1 MENNEIMNE
10 MINEELDEVMDV
22 AAEANGGLN
31 KVVVGVIVGIAT
43 LAIGAGI
50 KYGGKVVKA
59 IKDKKDKKALHK
71 PDHEVIVEQEDIE
84 AVTE

>member
-1 MENNEIMNE
+1 MENTEIMNE
-10 MINEELDEVMDV
+10 MINEELNEVMDI

-31 KVVVGVIVGIAT
+31 KVVVGVIVGVAA

-59 IKDKKDKKALHK
+59 IKNKKSLRK
-71 PDHEVIVEQEDIE
+71 PDHEVTVEQEDIE
-84 AVTE
+84 VVTK

>member
-10 MINEELDEVMDV
+10 MINEELNEVMDI

-31 KVVVGVIVGIAT
+31 KVVVGVIVGVAA

-59 IKDKKDKKALHK
+59 IKDKKALYK
-71 PDHEVIVEQEDIE
+71 PDHEVTVEQEDIE

>member
-1 MENNEIMNE
+1 MENTEIMNE
-10 MINEELDEVMDV
+10 MINEELNDVMDI

-31 KVVVGVIVGIAT
+31 KVVVGVIVGVAA

-59 IKDKKDKKALHK
+59 IKDKKALHK
-71 PDHEVIVEQEDIE
+71 PEHEVTVEQEDIE

>member
-10 MINEELDEVMDV
+10 MINEEFNEVMDV

-31 KVVVGVIVGIAT
+31 KVVVGVIVGVAA
-43 LAIGAGI
+43 LAIGAGV

-59 IKDKKDKKALHK
+59 IKDKKTLHK
-71 PDHEVIVEQEDIE
+71 PDHEVVVEQEDIE
-84 AVTE
+84 DVTK

>member
-10 MINEELDEVMDV
+10 MINEELNEVMDDV
-22 AAEANGGLN
+22 AEVNDGLN
-31 KVVVGVIVGIAT
+31 KVVVGVIVSIAA

-59 IKDKKDKKALHK
+59 IKNKKALHK
-71 PDHEVIVEQEDIE
+71 PDHEVTVEQEDIE
-84 AVTE
+84 AVVK

>member
-1 MENNEIMNE
+1 MENNENMNE
-10 MINEELDEVMDV
+10 MINEELNEVMDV
-22 AAEANGGLN
+22 AAEANDGLN
-31 KVVVGVIVGIAT
+31 KVVVGVIVGVAA

-59 IKDKKDKKALHK
+59 IKNKKALRK
-71 PDHEVIVEQEDIE
+71 PDHEVTVEQEDIE

>member
-1 MENNEIMNE
+1 MENNEMMNE
-10 MINEELDEVMDV
+10 MMNEELNEVMDV

-31 KVVVGVIVGIAT
+31 KIVVGVIVGVAA

-59 IKDKKDKKALHK
+59 IKDKKALHK
-71 PDHEVIVEQEDIE
+71 PDHEVTVDQEDIE
-84 AVTE
+84 AVAE

>member
-22 AAEANGGLN
+22 AADANGGLN
-31 KVVVGVIVGIAT
+31 KVVVGVIVGVAA
-43 LAIGAGI
+43 LAVCAGI

-59 IKDKKDKKALHK
+59 IKDKKALHK
-71 PDHEVIVEQEDIE
+71 PDHEVTVEQEDIE
-84 AVTE
+84 VVTK

>member
-10 MINEELDEVMDV
+10 MINEELNEVMDV
-22 AAEANGGLN
+22 AVEANDGLN
-31 KVVVGVIVGIAT
+31 KVIVGVIVGVAA

-59 IKDKKDKKALHK
+59 IKDKRALRK
-71 PDHEVIVEQEDIE
+71 PDHEVTVEEEDIE

>member
-31 KVVVGVIVGIAT
+31 KVIVGVIVGVAA

-50 KYGGKVVKA
+50 KYGGEA
-59 IKDKKDKKALHK
+59 IKDKKALHK
-71 PDHEVIVEQEDIE
+71 PDHEVTVEQEDIE